1 MYIAIECPRL
11 ESGPQ
16 VLFSNSLNG
25 LILGKDSCNGDSGG
39 PLIWKDYTDDPYYQI
54 GLVSFGTKD
63 CAKGTPGVYTRVAE
77 YMDWIESKLQP

>member
-1 MYIAIECPRL
+1 M
-11 ESGPQ
+11 
-16 VLFSNSLNG
+16 
-25 LILGKDSCNGDSGG
+25 
-39 PLIWKDYTDDPYYQI
+39 IWKDYTDDPYYQI

>member
-1 MYIAIECPRL
+1 MAPFATGSE
-11 ESGPQ
+11 
-16 VLFSNSLNG
+16 VLFSNSFDG

-39 PLIWKDYTDDPYYQI
+39 PLIWKDCADDPYYQI